1 MHYID
6 EDQNPDEETQAGS
19 AASDATNADSDE
31 EGMEDQPNSDEGG
44 SGTGEND
51 VEPETQTKAFNEV
64 INAEMAQVE
73 DSDVDESFKTSVLD
87 ELKGIFGELH
97 LAKGQLIYIVVVL
110 ALVGSLIAGS
120 FVFLFRFLGDDV
132 GNVVAEKP
140 KQEADS
146 GPGFWQKLRDK
157 IPDIGFGGE
166 KNNEDSQDSD
176 GDKPGSNPDRNQETS
191 VVTEVGTDEARP
203 LVDAVNSIEGLD
215 RALIPFVPNIY
226 IVLNALNEQENN
238 QDLLAYYV
246 RTFRQVRNIFNTD
259 LFALLN
265 NANDRK
271 ATFDQYLLDFKG
283 YNAEV
288 LLAYEDLRQEVEKLT
303 ETLTRIE
310 NLEQEIETNYIN
322 QAEALNSS
330 ILRAELVRFQELA
343 KRRVV
348 IRSELKAREQILNR
362 YEDALPLISQKILA
376 VEANKDA
383 FIKGVKVT
391 EFRQIDLDLVISE

>member
-283 YNAEV
+283 YNAEA

>member
-1 MHYID
+1 
-6 EDQNPDEETQAGS
+6 
-19 AASDATNADSDE
+19 
-31 EGMEDQPNSDEGG
+31 
-44 SGTGEND
+44 
-51 VEPETQTKAFNEV
+51 
-64 INAEMAQVE
+64 
-73 DSDVDESFKTSVLD
+73 
-87 ELKGIFGELH
+87 
-97 LAKGQLIYIVVVL
+97 
-110 ALVGSLIAGS
+110 
-120 FVFLFRFLGDDV
+120 
-132 GNVVAEKP
+132 
-140 KQEADS
+140 
-146 GPGFWQKLRDK
+146 
-157 IPDIGFGGE
+157 
-166 KNNEDSQDSD
+166 
-176 GDKPGSNPDRNQETS
+176 
-191 VVTEVGTDEARP
+191 
-203 LVDAVNSIEGLD
+203 
-215 RALIPFVPNIY
+215 
-226 IVLNALNEQENN
+226 
-238 QDLLAYYV
+238 V
-246 RTFRQVRNIFNTD
+246 RTSRQVRNIFNTD

-283 YNAEV
+283 YNAEA